1 MCFEKLHLIW
11 EFTWPWLNLGN
22 VFAEYHQFVQWYDTL
37 GATGGSFWILICNVL
52 VFYTIRI
59 WEAGRI
65 RKSLIKNVLMTAG
78 FIILPMIILWL
89 NILNIQETVGTINVT
104 MLQPALDPYTEKY
117 QKDSLTIE
125 SDLLKL
131 ATENSVLQSDKKSKI
146 DLYLAPKLF
155 PELEVSAK
163 EVLIIVY

>member
-78 FIILPMIILWL
+78 FIILPMVISLVKYYNYSVKL
-89 NILNIQETVGTINVT
+89 LEQSTSQCFNQRLTLTLKNIRKT
-104 MLQPALDPYTEKY
+104 A
-117 QKDSLTIE
+117 
-125 SDLLKL
+125 
-131 ATENSVLQSDKKSKI
+131 
-146 DLYLAPKLF
+146 
-155 PELEVSAK
+155 
-163 EVLIIVY
+163 